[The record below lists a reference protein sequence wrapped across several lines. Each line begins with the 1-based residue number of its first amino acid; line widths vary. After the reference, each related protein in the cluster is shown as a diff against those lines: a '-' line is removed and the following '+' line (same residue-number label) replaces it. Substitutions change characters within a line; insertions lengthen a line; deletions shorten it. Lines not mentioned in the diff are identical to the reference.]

1 VTDCRTKGFL
11 LPQPEGR
18 RWEDAGHDVA
28 RGGGVLA
35 WDKDELRDTMNLS
48 SEHHG
53 FTATLR
59 DFLQAVPHL
68 VLEQVRRGDLSGHV
82 RR

>member
-1 VTDCRTKGFL
+1 ML
-11 LPQPEGR
+11 L
-18 RWEDAGHDVA
+18 AGAFGVA

-35 WDKDELRDTMNLS
+35 WDKNELRGRMNLS

-53 FTATLR
+53 SAATLR

-68 VLEQVRRGDLSGHV
+68 VPEQVRHGDLSGQV